1 MKSFLMGIAS
11 FLFAMFFFLF
21 LHDYNLNKYYLDELK
36 FVCEEA
42 SVAGSS
48 FINWKEYG
56 EGRIVFDY
64 NKAEEAIDDVII
76 DMLDLESDMSPK
88 DTSYWTS
95 NITRDIIYYDDK
107 LTSYP
112 ETDPNTGLSITEP
125 HVIVKINAGKPNYK
139 LKFLN
144 INDNIRSSGH
154 AWRPWGEDGT

>member
-21 LHDYNLNKYYLDELK
+21 LHDYNLNIYYLDELK

-48 FINWKEYG
+48 FIDWEEYG

-112 ETDPNTGLSITEP
+112 VTDPNTGLSITEP

-139 LKFLN
+139 LKYLN
-144 INDNIRSSGH
+144 INDNIRISGH